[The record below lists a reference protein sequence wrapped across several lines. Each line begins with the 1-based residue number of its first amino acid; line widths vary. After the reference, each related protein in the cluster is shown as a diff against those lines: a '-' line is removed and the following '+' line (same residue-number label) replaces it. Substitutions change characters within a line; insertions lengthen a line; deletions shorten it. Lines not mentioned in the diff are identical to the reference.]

1 MPRHIKSFKDSLVNI
16 QADGSTDS
24 TNVEDELF
32 LALYFDAHTQDGTVH
47 VKSSVWTTCVD
58 VRSNLGWSDI
68 VSEQRRNLIIS
79 TALSFLI
86 TPWILEQAVL
96 SMTMLG

>member
-1 MPRHIKSFKDSLVNI
+1 MPRHIKSFKDSLVSI

-24 TNVEDELF
+24 TSVEDELF

-47 VKSSVWTTCVD
+47 IQSSVRTTCVD

-79 TALSFLI
+79 TVFTAFGSGRT
-86 TPWILEQAVL
+86 TPK
-96 SMTMLG
+96 

>member
-1 MPRHIKSFKDSLVNI
+1 MPRHIKSFKDSLVSI

-24 TNVEDELF
+24 TNVEAELF
-32 LALYFDAHTQDGTVH
+32 LALYFNAHTQDGTVH
-47 VKSSVWTTCVD
+47 VQSSVRTTCVD

-79 TALSFLI
+79 TVMLLLIMLLVEYSNLFCCLSL
-86 TPWILEQAVL
+86 P
-96 SMTMLG
+96 

>member
-1 MPRHIKSFKDSLVNI
+1 MPRHIKSFKDSLVSI

-47 VKSSVWTTCVD
+47 VQSSVWTTCVD
-58 VRSNLGWSDI
+58 VRSNLDI

-79 TALSFLI
+79 TAKYWESACH
-86 TPWILEQAVL
+86 TNSPH
-96 SMTMLG
+96 S

>member
-1 MPRHIKSFKDSLVNI
+1 MPRHIKSFKDSLVSI

-47 VKSSVWTTCVD
+47 AQSSVRTTCVD
-58 VRSNLGWSDI
+58 DRSNLGWSDI

-79 TALSFLI
+79 TARHSG
-86 TPWILEQAVL
+86 
-96 SMTMLG
+96 S